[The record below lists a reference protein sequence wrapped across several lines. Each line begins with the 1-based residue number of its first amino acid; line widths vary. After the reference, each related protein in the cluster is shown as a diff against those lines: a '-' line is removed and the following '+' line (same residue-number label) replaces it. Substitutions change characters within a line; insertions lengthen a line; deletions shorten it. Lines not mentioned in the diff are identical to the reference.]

1 MAKFTNPAGLSRDGN
16 NLYTE
21 TANSGTAN
29 IGSAAESGRGKI
41 MSGQVEMSNVDLARE
56 FTDMIITLRGFQANA
71 RLITTAEEML
81 QELIQLK
88 R

>member
-1 MAKFTNPAGLSRDGN
+1 
-16 NLYTE
+16 
-21 TANSGTAN
+21 
-29 IGSAAESGRGKI
+29 
-41 MSGQVEMSNVDLARE
+41 
-56 FTDMIITLRGFQANA
+56 IITLRGFQANA